1 VTRAELDDAPGFRHP
16 HDRVQD
22 VGVNRSVGAV
32 VEREAARRL
41 ELGQVLAVS
50 LKEGQLLVEVELD
63 PGELALPLPD
73 LLRQRS
79 EIRDRA
85 VEALDDDL

>member
-1 VTRAELDDAPGFRHP
+1 
-16 HDRVQD
+16 
-22 VGVNRSVGAV
+22 
-32 VEREAARRL
+32 
-41 ELGQVLAVS
+41 VS
-50 LKEGQLLVEVELD
+50 LPEGQLLVEVELD

>member
-1 VTRAELDDAPGFRHP
+1 
-16 HDRVQD
+16 VQN
-22 VGVNRSVGAV
+22 VGVNRSVGAAV
-32 VEREAARRL
+32 QGVAARGL

-50 LKEGQLLVEVELD
+50 LQEGQLLVEVELD
-63 PGELALPLPD
+63 PGELVLPLPG
-73 LLRQRS
+73 LPRQRS